1 VVARFI
7 KRPTLAKLAALS
19 VSIAAV
25 LLTSSCAWRTKIPVD
40 PMAADAGDRCYIE
53 NEQFV
58 HADRLYSQMGSLDLV
73 ARYLREQDQ
82 WRKCEVNEAI
92 YRLRKVHD
100 LP

>member
-1 VVARFI
+1 
-7 KRPTLAKLAALS
+7 
-19 VSIAAV
+19 
-25 LLTSSCAWRTKIPVD
+25 
-40 PMAADAGDRCYIE
+40 MAAETGDRCFIE
-53 NEQFV
+53 NEQFI